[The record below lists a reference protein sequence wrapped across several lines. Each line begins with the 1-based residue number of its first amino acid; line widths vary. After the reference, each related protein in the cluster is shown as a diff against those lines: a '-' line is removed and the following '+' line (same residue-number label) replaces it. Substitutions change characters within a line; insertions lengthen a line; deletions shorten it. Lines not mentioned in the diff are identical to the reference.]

1 MNRLSRF
8 IPKSL
13 RYQLL
18 VRSLFIL
25 AGILLLI
32 GMLQYLF
39 MKDFV
44 YENEAES
51 MRAQI
56 SSIPMELYHELDD
69 DFPGMMPERGYPDG
83 RPRRP
88 LLFLPDSAIA
98 AIDREGTF
106 TDINEENGAVSPKLS
121 SEEYEQL
128 LSDKANLR
136 GYQVV
141 KGEDGRQY
149 LVVFQR
155 MQQRGME
162 PLLLQ
167 MSIDTAPL
175 QDVLMRQLSIY
186 AALGA
191 VALLTG
197 LMLTMPV
204 IRRTLN
210 PLSRIVQAVQR
221 TDAGNLSERL
231 PIDQGQVEI
240 DRLAV
245 SINGMLERLETSFE
259 AEREAKERMRRF
271 IADASHELRTPLTS
285 INGFLEVL
293 LRGAAARPEQL
304 HSALSSMHGESQ
316 RIIKLVED
324 LLLLAKLDRA
334 PQLKLD
340 ERRIDTLLREMEPQL
355 RVLAGT
361 RELTLRLEENTTA
374 AVNAD
379 KLKQLVLNLYHNA
392 VQHTDPERGAIE
404 LILSRSQG
412 AVELVIKDNGAGIPP
427 EHLPHV
433 FERFYRSESSRT
445 RASGGAGL
453 GLAITQSIVE
463 AHGGSIHAESEPGA
477 GTSFFVKLSI

>member
-1 MNRLSRF
+1 MKRLADS

-18 VRSLFIL
+18 IRSLFIL
-25 AGILLLI
+25 AVILLLI
-32 GMLQYLF
+32 GMLQYWF

-44 YENEAES
+44 YENEADS

-56 SSIPMELYHELDD
+56 TSIPMELYHELDD
-69 DFPGMMPERGYPDG
+69 DFPGMMPDRGGPDG

-88 LLFLPDSAIA
+88 LLFLPNFALA
-98 AIDREGTF
+98 AIDYDGQF
-106 TDINEENGAVSPKLS
+106 TDINEENGAVSPRL
-121 SEEYEQL
+121 SEEEYKRLLKGKTNFREYQL
-128 LSDKANLR
+128 
-136 GYQVV
+136 VH
-141 KGEDGRQY
+141 GEDGRQY
-149 LVVFQR
+149 LVIFQR
-155 MQQRGME
+155 IQQKNME
-162 PLLLQ
+162 PILLQ
-167 MSIDTAPL
+167 MSVDTDPL
-175 QDVLMRQLSIY
+175 QDVLMRQLLIY
-186 AALGA
+186 AVLGA
-191 VALLTG
+191 VALLAG
-197 LMLTMPV
+197 LLLTMPV

-221 TDAGNLSERL
+221 TDAGSLSERL
-231 PIDQGQVEI
+231 PVDQGQVEV

-245 SINGMLERLETSFE
+245 SINGMLQRLETSFE

-293 LRGAAARPEQL
+293 LRGAAVRPEQL

-334 PQLKLD
+334 PQLKLA
-340 ERRIDTLLREMEPQL
+340 EHRIDTLLREMEPQL
-355 RVLAGT
+355 RVLSGERT
-361 RELTLRLEENTTA
+361 LTLQLAANTTA
-374 AVNAD
+374 TVDVD
-379 KLKQLVLNLYHNA
+379 KLKQVILNLYHNS
-392 VQHTDPERGAIE
+392 VQHTNAAHGAIE
-404 LILSRSQG
+404 LTLSRSHRDI
-412 AVELVIKDNGAGIPP
+412 ELCVKDNGAGIP
-427 EHLPHV
+427 EAHLPHV

-463 AHGGSIHAESEPGA
+463 AHGGSIHVESKPSAGA
-477 GTSFFVKLSI
+477 AFIVRLPI